1 MSQVKVQ
8 IKKDTDT
15 QRIFVTVMLQSARP
29 NVSGDLWSQ
38 RDIQM
43 FGRTEK
49 ELDYELH
56 VVSGALAEYQNEKY
70 EDAHDPEEVVKAAKA
85 AFEEALINL
94 DQAIQEGKV
103 VDSGVINP

>member
-15 QRIFVTVMLQSARP
+15 DRIFMTVMLQSARP
-29 NVSGDLWSQ
+29 NKSGDIWSK

-43 FGRTEK
+43 FGKTEK
-49 ELDYELH
+49 KLDYELH
-56 VVSGALAEYQNEKY
+56 VAAGALAEHQNANSG
-70 EDAHDPEEVVKAAKA
+70 DRHDPEEVVKAAKE